1 MRHQPI
7 EQILAE
13 ATVLER
19 PPTLSRRERLMR
31 WAEILKREGP
41 RLLQPLKYVEFYA
54 PAERA
59 RLRADQSPIEIAFA
73 DPVLRTAG
81 LAGDAFGHAQT
92 FFGLTDSE
100 AHFLLCDCHWRGRM
114 TGDGAA
120 RRVRAIANGGPLTRL
135 WMAMVA
141 D

>member
-7 EQILAE
+7 EQILAT
-13 ATVLER
+13 ATALER
-19 PPTLSRRERLMR
+19 PPTLSRRERLLH

-59 RLRADQSPIEIAFA
+59 RLRGEQTPLSIAYADAT
-73 DPVLRTAG
+73 LRSAG
-81 LAGDAFGHAQT
+81 LAGDTYGQARA
-92 FFGLTDSE
+92 FFGLSEAE

-114 TGDGAA
+114 TGEAA
-120 RRVRAIANGGPLTRL
+120 AKRVRAVANPSLLNRA
-135 WMAMVA
+135 WMALVA

>member
-7 EQILAE
+7 EQILAN

-19 PPTLSRRERLMR
+19 PPTLSRRERLLR
-31 WAEILKREGP
+31 WAELLKGQGA

-59 RLRADQSPIEIAFA
+59 RLRGDQTPLSLAFA
-73 DPVLRTAG
+73 DPVLRGAG
-81 LAGDAFGHAQT
+81 LSGDTLGEAQA
-92 FFGLTDSE
+92 FFGLTDRE
-100 AHFLLCDCHWRGRM
+100 AHFLVCDCHWRGRM
-114 TGDGAA
+114 TGGRAA
-120 RRVRAIANGGPLTRL
+120 QRVRAVANPGLLTRA
-135 WMAMVA
+135 WMALVA